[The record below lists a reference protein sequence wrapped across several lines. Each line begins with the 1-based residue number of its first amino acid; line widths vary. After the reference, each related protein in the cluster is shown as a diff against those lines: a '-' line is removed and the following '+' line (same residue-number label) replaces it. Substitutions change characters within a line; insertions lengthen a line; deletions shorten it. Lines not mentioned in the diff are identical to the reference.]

1 MMAQLGTA
9 TLTLNLVAMRVLLL
23 ALSLSLLPATIAAQ
37 SAPMAGAQRA
47 ARSEL
52 AARLQHLE
60 SLIASAGKA
69 DQRSKLQAE
78 QTAIRARL
86 ENGDFKVGD
95 RFVMTVRFDSVRVDT
110 ASVRDSL
117 VVSILNLPD
126 LRLQG
131 VLRSELDE
139 KLNQHV
145 ARFIR
150 NASVR
155 SNVLTRIAVLGAVRA
170 PGFYYASPDR
180 PVSDIL
186 MLAGGPAPE
195 ANLGRFELRRGT
207 TTLVEGK
214 ASRELLESGRTLEQL
229 DVQSGDEFRIP
240 VKRKVNW
247 QLVIQLFFIASS
259 LFFAVFQ
266 FLQWYYNRQDDI

>member
-1 MMAQLGTA
+1 MFIGSTTRQTISP
-9 TLTLNLVAMRVLLL
+9 VVMRSFLL
-23 ALSLSLLPATIAAQ
+23 ATILCVLPAISMAQ
-37 SAPMAGAQRA
+37 SAPLAGAQRA
-47 ARSEL
+47 TRSEL
-52 AARLQHLE
+52 AARLQQLDG
-60 SLIASAGKA
+60 LIASATKA
-69 DQRSKLQAE
+69 DPRSKLQAE
-78 QTAIRARL
+78 QSAIRSRL
-86 ENGDFKVGD
+86 EMGDFKVGD

-117 VVSILNLPD
+117 LVSILNLPD

-145 ARFIR
+145 ARYIR
-150 NASVR
+150 NATVR
-155 SNVLTRIAVLGAVRA
+155 SNVLTRIAVLGAVRS

-180 PVSDIL
+180 PVSDVL

-195 ANLGRFELRRGT
+195 ANLGQFELRRGT
-207 TTLVEGK
+207 STLVEGK
-214 ASRELLESGRTLEQL
+214 TSRKLLESGRTLEQL

-266 FLQWYYNRQDDI
+266 FLQWYYRRQDEI

>member
-1 MMAQLGTA
+1 MRQPGAVTH
-9 TLTLNLVAMRVLLL
+9 TFNLVVMRVLRL
-23 ALSLSLLPATIAAQ
+23 ALFLCVLPLSLAGQ

-47 ARSEL
+47 TRTEL
-52 AARLQHLE
+52 AARLQQLDG
-60 SLIASAGKA
+60 LVASAGKA
-69 DQRSKLQAE
+69 DQRSKLLAE

-95 RFVMTVRFDSVRVDT
+95 RFVMTLRFDSVRVDT

-139 KLNQHV
+139 RLNQHV
-145 ARFIR
+145 ARYIR

-155 SNVLTRIAVLGAVRA
+155 SNVLTRVAVLGAVRA

-180 PVSDIL
+180 PVSDIV

-214 ASRELLESGRTLEQL
+214 KSRELLESGRTLEQL

-266 FLQWYYNRQDDI
+266 FLQWYYGREEN

>member
-1 MMAQLGTA
+1 MMPQFASA
-9 TLTLNLVAMRVLLL
+9 TQTFNLVSMRAFRL
-23 ALSLSLLPATIAAQ
+23 ALALCLVPVTLAAQ
-37 SAPMAGAQRA
+37 SSPAAGAQRA

-52 AARLQHLE
+52 ASRLQQLE
-60 SLIASAGKA
+60 SLIASTGKA

-180 PVSDIL
+180 PVSDIV
-186 MLAGGPAPE
+186 MLAGGPAPD

-207 TTLVEGK
+207 TTLVDGK
-214 ASRELLESGRTLEQL
+214 QSRQLLEAGRTLEQL

-240 VKRKVNW
+240 VKRKMNW
-247 QLVIQLFFIASS
+247 GLVIQLFFVASS

-266 FLQWYYNRQDDI
+266 FLQWYYGREE

>member
-1 MMAQLGTA
+1 MRQPGAA
-9 TLTLNLVAMRVLLL
+9 THTFNLVVMRVLRL
-23 ALSLSLLPATIAAQ
+23 ALFLCVLPLSLAAQ

-47 ARSEL
+47 TRTEL
-52 AARLQHLE
+52 AARLQQLE
-60 SLIASAGKA
+60 SLVASAGRA
-69 DQRSKLQAE
+69 DQRSKLLAE

-139 KLNQHV
+139 RLNQHV
-145 ARFIR
+145 ARYIR

-214 ASRELLESGRTLEQL
+214 KSRELLESGRTLEQL

-240 VKRKVNW
+240 MKRKVNW
-247 QLVIQLFFIASS
+247 GLVIQLFFIASS

-266 FLQWYYNRQDDI
+266 FLQWYYGREE

>member
-1 MMAQLGTA
+1 MAHLGVA
-9 TLTLNLVAMRVLLL
+9 THTFNQVSMRALCL
-23 ALSLSLLPATIAAQ
+23 ALAFCFFPVTTAAQ
-37 SAPMAGAQRA
+37 SAPAAGAQRA

-52 AARLQHLE
+52 AARLQQLE
-60 SLIASAGKA
+60 GLIASAGRA
-69 DQRSKLQAE
+69 DQRSKLQA
-78 QTAIRARL
+78 

-207 TTLVEGK
+207 MTLVDGK
-214 ASRELLESGRTLEQL
+214 RSRELLESGRTLEQL

-240 VKRKVNW
+240 MKRKVNW
-247 QLVIQLFFIASS
+247 GLVIQLFFIASS

-266 FLQWYYNRQDDI
+266 FMQWYYGREE

>member
-9 TLTLNLVAMRVLLL
+9 TMTSNISYMRALLL
-23 ALSLSLLPATIAAQ
+23 ALSFSLLPTIIEAQ
-37 SAPMAGAQRA
+37 SAPLAGAQRA

-52 AARLQHLE
+52 AARLQQLE
-60 SLIASAGKA
+60 GLISSTGKA

-86 ENGDFKVGD
+86 ETGDFKVGD

-145 ARFIR
+145 ARYIR
-150 NASVR
+150 NASIR
-155 SNVLTRIAVLGAVRA
+155 SNVLTRIAVLGAVRS

-186 MLAGGPAPE
+186 MLAGGPAAE

-207 TTLVEGK
+207 STLVEGK
-214 ASRELLESGRTLEQL
+214 ASRAILESGRTLEQL

-240 VKRKVNW
+240 VKRKINW

-266 FLQWYYNRQDDI
+266 FLQWYYGREE

>member
-1 MMAQLGTA
+1 MAKHCAARQTF
-9 TLTLNLVAMRVLLL
+9 NLIAMRAIRF
-23 ALSLSLLPATIAAQ
+23 ALFLCLLPTTIIAQ
-37 SAPMAGAQRA
+37 SAPAAGAQRA
-47 ARSEL
+47 ARTEL
-52 AARLQHLE
+52 AARLQQLE
-60 SLIASAGKA
+60 GLIASTGKA

-145 ARFIR
+145 ARYIR
-150 NASVR
+150 NASIR

-195 ANLGRFELRRGT
+195 ANLGRFELRRGA
-207 TTLVEGK
+207 TTLVDGK
-214 ASRELLESGRTLEQL
+214 KSRELLESGRTLEQL

-240 VKRKVNW
+240 MKRKVNW
-247 QLVIQLFFIASS
+247 GLIIQLFFIASS

-266 FLQWYYNRQDDI
+266 FLQWYYGREE

>member
-1 MMAQLGTA
+1 
-9 TLTLNLVAMRVLLL
+9 MRVRQL
-23 ALSLSLLPATIAAQ
+23 ALLLSLLPSQVMAQ
-37 SAPMAGAQRA
+37 QAPLAGAQRA
-47 ARSEL
+47 TRGEL
-52 AARLQHLE
+52 AARLQQLDV
-60 SLIASAGKA
+60 LVAAAGKA
-69 DQRSKLQAE
+69 EQRSRLQAE
-78 QTAIRARL
+78 QVAIRSRL
-86 ENGDFKVGD
+86 ETGDFKVGD
-95 RFVMTVRFDSVRVDT
+95 RFVMTIRFDSVRVDT

-117 VVSILNLPD
+117 VVSVLNLPD

-155 SNVLTRIAVLGAVRA
+155 SNVLTRIAIFGAVRA

-180 PVSDIL
+180 PVSDIF
-186 MLAGGPAPE
+186 MLAGGPGSE
-195 ANLGRFELRRGT
+195 ANVGQFELRRGST
-207 TTLVEGK
+207 ILIEKKRSKGP
-214 ASRELLESGRTLEQL
+214 LEAGRTLEQL

-247 QLVIQLFFIASS
+247 QLVIQLFFIVSS

-266 FLQWYYNRQDDI
+266 FLQWYYGRQED

>member
-1 MMAQLGTA
+1 MMAQLGSA
-9 TLTLNLVAMRVLLL
+9 TQTFNWVAMRAFCC
-23 ALSLSLLPATIAAQ
+23 ALFLCVFPAVVAAQ

-47 ARSEL
+47 TRTEL
-52 AARLQHLE
+52 AARLQQLDG
-60 SLIASAGKA
+60 LIASTGKA

-78 QTAIRARL
+78 QGAIRARL

-117 VVSILNLPD
+117 VVSVLNLPD

-145 ARFIR
+145 ARYIR

-155 SNVLTRIAVLGAVRA
+155 SNVLTRIAILGAVRA

-186 MLAGGPAPE
+186 MLAGGPAGD
-195 ANLGRFELRRGT
+195 ANLGQFELRRGT
-207 TTLVEGK
+207 ATLIEKKRSK
-214 ASRELLESGRTLEQL
+214 ALLESGRTLEQL

-266 FLQWYYNRQDDI
+266 FLQWYYGREE

>member
-1 MMAQLGTA
+1 MPHDSLNMFSSRFA
-9 TLTLNLVAMRVLLL
+9 TKAWRWVAILWFLPYHLVA
-23 ALSLSLLPATIAAQ
+23 Q
-37 SAPMAGAQRA
+37 PMPLAGAQRA
-47 ARSEL
+47 TRVEL
-52 AARLQHLE
+52 ATRVQTLE
-60 SLIASAGKA
+60 DLIASAKGTE
-69 DQRSKLQAE
+69 QRAKLHQE
-78 QTAIRARL
+78 QSALRTRL
-86 ENGDFKVGD
+86 EVGDFKVGD

-126 LRLQG
+126 FRLQG

-145 ARFIR
+145 ARYIR

-155 SNVLTRIAVLGAVRA
+155 SNVLTRIAILGAVSA

-186 MLAGGPAPE
+186 MLAGGPTPE
-195 ANLGRFELRRGT
+195 ANLGRFQLRRGT
-207 TTLVEGK
+207 ATLIDGK
-214 ASRELLESGRTLEQL
+214 RSKSLLESGRTLEQL

-240 VKRKVNW
+240 VKRRVNW
-247 QLVIQLFFIASS
+247 QLVIQLFFILSTL
-259 LFFAVFQ
+259 LFAFLQ
-266 FLQWYYNRQDDI
+266 FLQWYYGRQDN

>member
-1 MMAQLGTA
+1 MMAQLGSA
-9 TLTLNLVAMRVLLL
+9 THTLNMVAMRAFRL
-23 ALSLSLLPATIAAQ
+23 AIFLCLLPAASSAQ
-37 SAPMAGAQRA
+37 SAPAAGAQRA
-47 ARSEL
+47 TRTEL
-52 AARLQHLE
+52 ATRLQQLAGQ
-60 SLIASAGKA
+60 IASASKV
-69 DQRSKLQAE
+69 DQRGKLVAE

-86 ENGDFKVGD
+86 ESGDFKVGD

-150 NASVR
+150 NATVR
-155 SNVLTRIAVLGAVRA
+155 SNVLTRIAVLGAVRS

-186 MLAGGPAPE
+186 MLAGGPAPD

-207 TTLVEGK
+207 NTLVEGK
-214 ASRELLESGRTLEQL
+214 KSRELLESGRTLEQL

>member
-1 MMAQLGTA
+1 MQWSEAA
-9 TLTLNLVAMRVLLL
+9 THTFTKVVMRVCQL
-23 ALSLSLLPATIAAQ
+23 ALLLSLLPSVVVAQ
-37 SAPMAGAQRA
+37 QAPLAGAQRA
-47 ARSEL
+47 TRGEL
-52 AARLQHLE
+52 AARLQQLE
-60 SLIASAGKA
+60 GLIASAGKA
-69 DQRSKLQAE
+69 EQRSRLQAE
-78 QTAIRARL
+78 QVAIRSRL
-86 ENGDFKVGD
+86 ESGDFRVGD

-155 SNVLTRIAVLGAVRA
+155 SNVLTRIAIFGAVRS
-170 PGFYYASPDR
+170 PGFYYTSPDR
-180 PVSDIL
+180 PVSDIF
-186 MLAGGPAPE
+186 MLAGGPGAE
-195 ANLGRFELRRGT
+195 ANVGQFELRRGT
-207 TTLVEGK
+207 ATLIERKRSK
-214 ASRELLESGRTLEQL
+214 ALLEAGRTLEQL

-247 QLVIQLFFIASS
+247 QLVIQLFFIVSS

-266 FLQWYYNRQDDI
+266 FLQWYYGRQED

>member
-1 MMAQLGTA
+1 MRAERDTA
-9 TLTLNLVAMRVLLL
+9 ITTLVTSAMRALRF
-23 ALSLSLLPATIAAQ
+23 ALSLCVLPATIEAQ

-52 AARLQHLE
+52 AARLQQLE
-60 SLIASAGKA
+60 GLITAAGKA

-78 QTAIRARL
+78 QAAIRARL
-86 ENGDFKVGD
+86 ESGDFKVGD

-145 ARFIR
+145 ARYIR

-180 PVSDIL
+180 PVSDLL

-195 ANLGRFELRRGT
+195 ANLSRFELRRGT
-207 TTLVEGK
+207 VTLVGGK
-214 ASRELLESGRTLEQL
+214 KSRALIESGKTLEQL

-240 VKRKVNW
+240 TKRKMNW
-247 QLVIQLFFIASS
+247 GLVIQLFFIASS

-266 FLQWYYNRQDDI
+266 FLQWYYGREE

>member
-1 MMAQLGTA
+1 
-9 TLTLNLVAMRVLLL
+9 MRARTFGVLLFL
-23 ALSLSLLPATIAAQ
+23 VPAFVSAQ
-37 SAPMAGAQRA
+37 SAPLAGTQRA
-47 ARSEL
+47 TRTEL
-52 AARLQHLE
+52 ASRLQQLE
-60 SLIASAGKA
+60 GLIASVGKA

-78 QTAIRARL
+78 QAAIRARL
-86 ENGDFKVGD
+86 EGGDFKVGD
-95 RFVMTVRFDSVRVDT
+95 RFVMTIVANETRVDT

-117 VVSILNLPD
+117 LVSIQSLPD
-126 LRLQG
+126 MRLYG
-131 VLRSELDE
+131 VLRAELDE

-145 ARFIR
+145 ARYIR

-155 SNVLTRIAVLGAVRA
+155 SNVLTRIAILGAVRA

-195 ANLGRFELRRGT
+195 ANIGQFELRRGQT
-207 TTLVEGK
+207 VLIATK
-214 ASRELLESGRTLEQL
+214 RSKSLLEAGRTLEQL

-247 QLVIQLFFIASS
+247 GLIIQLFFVASS

-266 FLQWYYNRQDDI
+266 FMQWYYSREE

>member
-1 MMAQLGTA
+1 MAQLGAA
-9 TLTLNLVAMRVLLL
+9 THTLNLVAMRVFIP
-23 ALSLSLLPATIAAQ
+23 ALFLCLLPLTITAQ
-37 SAPMAGAQRA
+37 SAPVAGAQRA
-47 ARSEL
+47 VRSEL
-52 AARLQHLE
+52 AARLQQLE
-60 SLIASAGKA
+60 GLIASAGRA

-78 QTAIRARL
+78 QSALQARL

-126 LRLQG
+126 LRIKG

-145 ARFIR
+145 ARYIR

-155 SNVLTRIAVLGAVRA
+155 SSVLTRIAILGAVRA

-186 MLAGGPAPE
+186 MLAGGPGAD
-195 ANLGRFELRRGT
+195 ANLGQFELRRGT
-207 TTLVEGK
+207 TTLIDKKRSK
-214 ASRELLESGRTLEQL
+214 ALLESGMTLEQL

-266 FLQWYYNRQDDI
+266 FLQWYYGRQE

>member
-1 MMAQLGTA
+1 MIAQLGTA
-9 TLTLNLVAMRVLLL
+9 TITFNTAAVRALVF
-23 ALSLSLLPATIAAQ
+23 ALSLCVLPATIAAQ

-52 AARLQHLE
+52 AARLQQLE
-60 SLIASAGKA
+60 GLIAAAGKA
-69 DQRSKLQAE
+69 DQRSKLQDE

-86 ENGDFKVGD
+86 ETGDFKVGD

-145 ARFIR
+145 ARYIR

-155 SNVLTRIAVLGAVRA
+155 SNVLTRIAVIGAVRA

-195 ANLGRFELRRGT
+195 ANLSQFELRRGT
-207 TTLVEGK
+207 RTLIATNRSKEI
-214 ASRELLESGRTLEQL
+214 LESGRTLEQI

-240 VKRKVNW
+240 MKRKINW
-247 QLVIQLFFIASS
+247 QLVIQLFFIVSS

-266 FLQWYYNRQDDI
+266 FLQWYYGREE

>member
-1 MMAQLGTA
+1 MMPHDSLNMFSSRLA
-9 TLTLNLVAMRVLLL
+9 TNAWRWAAILWFLPYHLVA
-23 ALSLSLLPATIAAQ
+23 Q
-37 SAPMAGAQRA
+37 PMPLAGAQRA
-47 ARSEL
+47 TRVEL
-52 AARLQHLE
+52 ATRVQALE
-60 SLIASAGKA
+60 GLIASAKGTE
-69 DQRSKLQAE
+69 QRANLHKE
-78 QTAIRARL
+78 QSALRTRL
-86 ENGDFKVGD
+86 EVGDFKVGD

-126 LRLQG
+126 FRLQG

-145 ARFIR
+145 ARYIR

-155 SNVLTRIAVLGAVRA
+155 SNVLTRIAILGAVSA

-186 MLAGGPAPE
+186 MLAGGPTPE
-195 ANLGRFELRRGT
+195 ANLGRFQLRRGT
-207 TTLVEGK
+207 ATLIDGK
-214 ASRELLESGRTLEQL
+214 RSKSLLESGRTLEQL

-240 VKRKVNW
+240 VKRRVNW
-247 QLVIQLFFIASS
+247 QLVIQLFFILSTL
-259 LFFAVFQ
+259 LFAFLQ
-266 FLQWYYNRQDDI
+266 FLQWYYGRQDN

>member
-1 MMAQLGTA
+1 MAQPGAA
-9 TLTLNLVAMRVLLL
+9 THTSNLVAMRAFCF
-23 ALSLSLLPATIAAQ
+23 ALFLFLLPATITAQ
-37 SAPMAGAQRA
+37 SAPAAGAQRA

-52 AARLQHLE
+52 AARLQQLE
-60 SLIASAGKA
+60 GLIASAGKA
-69 DQRSKLQAE
+69 DQRNKLQAE
-78 QTAIRARL
+78 HTAIRARL

-95 RFVMTVRFDSVRVDT
+95 RFVMTVRFDSVHVDT

-117 VVSILNLPD
+117 VVSVLNLPD

-155 SNVLTRIAVLGAVRA
+155 SNVLTRIAIFGAVRA
-170 PGFYYASPDR
+170 PGFYYVSPDR
-180 PVSDIL
+180 PVSDIF
-186 MLAGGPAPE
+186 MLAGGPGAE
-195 ANLGRFELRRGT
+195 ANVGQFELRRGT
-207 TTLVEGK
+207 TTIIEK
-214 ASRELLESGRTLEQL
+214 KRSKPLLEAGQTLEQL

-266 FLQWYYNRQDDI
+266 FLQWYYGREED

>member
-1 MMAQLGTA
+1 MMTMLGAA
-9 TLTLNLVAMRVLLL
+9 TQTFNLVAMRTFRW
-23 ALSLSLLPATIAAQ
+23 ALFLCVLPAVVAAQ

-47 ARSEL
+47 TRMEL
-52 AARLQHLE
+52 AARLQQLDG
-60 SLIASAGKA
+60 LIASTGKA

-117 VVSILNLPD
+117 VVSVLNLPD

-155 SNVLTRIAVLGAVRA
+155 SNVLTRIAILGAVRA

-180 PVSDIL
+180 PASDIL

-207 TTLVEGK
+207 TTLIDGK
-214 ASRELLESGRTLEQL
+214 KSRELLESGRTLEQL

-247 QLVIQLFFIASS
+247 QLIIQLFFIASS

-266 FLQWYYNRQDDI
+266 FLQWYYGREE

>member
-1 MMAQLGTA
+1 MAQLGVA
-9 TLTLNLVAMRVLLL
+9 THMFNLVSMRILRFALFLCLL
-23 ALSLSLLPATIAAQ
+23 SSSIAAQ
-37 SAPMAGAQRA
+37 SAPAAGAQRA

-52 AARLQHLE
+52 AARLQQLE
-60 SLIASAGKA
+60 GLIASAGKA
-69 DQRSKLQAE
+69 DHRSKLQAE

-126 LRLQG
+126 LRLHG

-145 ARFIR
+145 ARYIR

-180 PVSDIL
+180 PVSDVL
-186 MLAGGPAPE
+186 MLAGGALNE
-195 ANLGRFELRRGT
+195 ADLSRFVLRRGA
-207 TTLVEGK
+207 TTLVEGSK
-214 ASRELLESGRTLEQL
+214 SKQLLETGQTFEQL

-240 VKRKVNW
+240 MKRKVNW
-247 QLVIQLFFIASS
+247 GLVIQLFFIVSS

-266 FLQWYYNRQDDI
+266 FLQWYYGREV

>member
-1 MMAQLGTA
+1 MAQLCVA
-9 TLTLNLVAMRVLLL
+9 THTFNPVSMRALCL
-23 ALSLSLLPATIAAQ
+23 ALVFCFFPVTTAAQ
-37 SAPMAGAQRA
+37 SVPAAGAQRA

-52 AARLQHLE
+52 AERLQQLE
-60 SLIASAGKA
+60 GLIASAGKA

-78 QTAIRARL
+78 QTAIRTRL

-145 ARFIR
+145 ARYIR

-155 SNVLTRIAVLGAVRA
+155 SSVLTRIAVLGAVRA

-180 PVSDIL
+180 PVSDVV
-186 MLAGGPAPE
+186 MLAGGPGPE

-207 TTLVEGK
+207 TTLVDGK
-214 ASRELLESGRTLEQL
+214 RSRELIESGRTLEQI

-240 VKRKVNW
+240 MKRKVNW
-247 QLVIQLFFIASS
+247 GIVLQLFFIVSS
-259 LFFAVFQ
+259 LFFAIFQ
-266 FLQWYYNRQDDI
+266 FLQWYYNRQE